1 MDKTASEDEVRTLF
15 VSGLPVD
22 VKPREVYLLF
32 RSFKGYEGSL
42 LKLTDKQGK
51 PSPVAFVTFE
61 GREEAEEA
69 KSALQGVR
77 FDPDISQTLRLEFA
91 KSNTKVTK
99 PVNRQGVL
107 LTGTPFQ
114 PREALIPPE
123 LAPNF
128 FAAPAEPHLAYPLQV
143 SEIIAAAQHS
153 FPHPSPATLQIQHPH
168 PAIQTIPSPT
178 LNPLHHLSASAPG
191 GGNPPCS
198 TLFVANLGKNC
209 TEKELKDLFGT
220 FPGFRRLKM
229 YSKGNSPV
237 CFVEYGELGVAM
249 QALLTFQ
256 GHVML
261 SSERGG
267 IRIEYARTKMGSS
280 GSGWVPSNPAMTV
293 FNGMPLHY
301 MNSP

>member
-1 MDKTASEDEVRTLF
+1 MERTPSEEEVRTLF
-15 VSGLPVD
+15 VSGLPID

-61 GREEAEEA
+61 GRAEAEDA
-69 KSALQGVR
+69 KVALQGVK
-77 FDPDISQTLRLEFA
+77 FDPDVSQTLRLEFA

-107 LTGTPFQ
+107 MAGTPFH

-128 FAAPAEPHLAYPLQV
+128 FAAPAEPNLAYPALQFN
-143 SEIIAAAQHS
+143 EIIAAAQHS
-153 FPHPSPATLQIQHPH
+153 FPHPSPTAIQHPH
-168 PAIQTIPSPT
+168 LGIQTIPSPPLT
-178 LNPLHHLSASAPG
+178 SLHHLATPPVGVG
-191 GGNPPCS
+191 GANPPCS

-209 TEKELKDLFGT
+209 TEKELKDLFGG

-237 CFVEYGELGVAM
+237 CFVEYSELYHAVC
-249 QALLTFQ
+249 ALTSFQ

-267 IRIEYARTKMGSS
+267 IRIEYARTKMGEGRVDLP
-280 GSGWVPSNPAMTV
+280 GSPPIQQ
-293 FNGMPLHY
+293 
-301 MNSP
+301 